1 MTKLVFLRKPPRS
14 AVVACLAMTLLTGCS
29 KFDFDMS
36 RNIPWGAGGDGVMQ
50 PPMKVVAV
58 WTDTVLTQGMAPATR
73 GFGGRVMFYAVEG
86 GKPIKVSGTL
96 TVYAFDETGRDIES
110 TKPDRK
116 FIFTPEQ
123 FEKHYS
129 KSALG
134 HSYSVWL
141 PWDAA
146 GGSLREISLMV
157 RFQPTN
163 GSTVVSDPSKQHLP
177 GPREEEL
184 IPTANRAPAAAGAP
198 VQAAAPSQ
206 PASGVQQVAY
216 EQPLGAVPGVD
227 GTAATMNGAPAGGT
241 ASSLAVPRRMTTTT
255 IAIPNGPQ
263 SRRSTTWGQPS
274 AEQQATPAA
283 YGSTPTSG
291 AHSAFPGGARR
302 PEGSPS
308 PAAQQQP
315 APQTSEQSST
325 HYGPQRL
332 RPLGSPI
339 ARLERDHVPW
349 QQPRLESPSA
359 PPFAP
364 Q

>member
-1 MTKLVFLRKPPRS
+1 MTNWVSLRTPWRS
-14 AVVACLAMTLLTGCS
+14 GVIACLAATLFTGCS

-50 PPMKVVAV
+50 PPMKVMAV

-86 GKPIKVSGTL
+86 GKPIKVRGTL
-96 TVYAFDETGRDIES
+96 TVYAFDETGRDVES

-116 FIFTPEQ
+116 FIFTPDQ

-146 GGSLREISLMV
+146 GGPLREISLLV
-157 RFQPTN
+157 RFQPEN
-163 GSTVVSDPSKQHLP
+163 GTAVVSDPAKQHLP
-177 GPREEEL
+177 GPRQEEL
-184 IPTANRAPAAAGAP
+184 IPVAKGAPAMPAPAGA
-198 VQAAAPSQ
+198 Q
-206 PASGVQQVAY
+206 PQSASGVQQVSF
-216 EQPLGAVPGVD
+216 EHPLGAASATDASALP
-227 GTAATMNGAPAGGT
+227 AA
-241 ASSLAVPRRMTTTT
+241 PRRMTTTT
-255 IAIPNGPQ
+255 IPIPHGPLSRRNAAWGQATSAPQ
-263 SRRSTTWGQPS
+263 S
-274 AEQQATPAA
+274 
-283 YGSTPTSG
+283 PTSVPGPATNYEGRSASPTG
-291 AHSAFPGGARR
+291 APLPTQQPLPGG
-302 PEGSPS
+302 P
-308 PAAQQQP
+308 QQP

-325 HYGPQRL
+325 HFGPRRL

-349 QQPRLESPSA
+349 QQPRLESPSV
-359 PPFAP
+359 PPSVP

>member
-1 MTKLVFLRKPPRS
+1 
-14 AVVACLAMTLLTGCS
+14 
-29 KFDFDMS
+29 
-36 RNIPWGAGGDGVMQ
+36 MQ

-58 WTDTVLTQGMAPATR
+58 WTDTVLTQGLTPATR
-73 GFGGRVMFYAVEG
+73 GFGGRVMFYAVDG

-96 TVYAFDETGRDIES
+96 TVYAFDETDRDIES

-146 GGSLREISLMV
+146 GGPLREISLLV

-177 GPREEEL
+177 GMRADEL
-184 IPTANRAPAAAGAP
+184 TTAAKRAPAQG
-198 VQAAAPSQ
+198 AAPTQVAAQQQ

-216 EQPLGAVPGVD
+216 EQPLGAAPSAEGND
-227 GTAATMNGAPAGGT
+227 AKTNGAPSP
-241 ASSLAVPRRMTTTT
+241 SSLPRRMTTTT
-255 IAIPNGPQ
+255 IAMPSGPQ
-263 SRRSTTWGQPS
+263 SRRNTTWGQPS
-274 AEQQATPAA
+274 NVPQTMPTA
-283 YGSTPTSG
+283 YGQMPTAG
-291 AHSAFPGGARR
+291 AHSGFPAEARH
-302 PEGSPS
+302 PEASPS
-308 PAAQQQP
+308 PAAQPQR
-315 APQTSEQSST
+315 APQMSEQSST
-325 HYGPQRL
+325 HYGPRRL

>member
-1 MTKLVFLRKPPRS
+1 
-14 AVVACLAMTLLTGCS
+14 
-29 KFDFDMS
+29 
-36 RNIPWGAGGDGVMQ
+36 MQ

-58 WTDTVLTQGMAPATR
+58 WTDTVLTQGLAPATR

-96 TVYAFDETGRDIES
+96 TVYAFDETGRDIQS

-116 FIFTPEQ
+116 FVFTPEQ

-141 PWDAA
+141 PWDPA
-146 GGSLREISLMV
+146 GGPLREISLLV

-163 GSTVVSDPSKQHLP
+163 GSTVVGDPAKQHLP
-177 GPREEEL
+177 GPRQEEL
-184 IPTANRAPAAAGAP
+184 VPVAKRSPAATNAP
-198 VQAAAPSQ
+198 VQTAAQSQ
-206 PASGVQQVAY
+206 PASGVQQVSY
-216 EQPLGAVPGVD
+216 EQPLGASPTTE
-227 GTAATMNGAPAGGT
+227 GTVATMNGTPAGATSNSPG
-241 ASSLAVPRRMTTTT
+241 ASRRMTTTT

-263 SRRSTTWGQPS
+263 SRRSATWGQPS
-274 AEQQATPAA
+274 NAPQTGPAA
-283 YGSTPTSG
+283 TSG
-291 AHSAFPGGARR
+291 AHSGFPAEARH
-302 PEGSPS
+302 PEASPS
-308 PAAQQQP
+308 PVAQ
-315 APQTSEQSST
+315 PQRASQMSEQSST

-332 RPLGSPI
+332 RPLGAPI

>member
-1 MTKLVFLRKPPRS
+1 MTNLVSLRKPQRS
-14 AVVACLAMTLLTGCS
+14 AVVACLAATLLAGCS

-58 WTDTVLTQGMAPATR
+58 WTDTVLTQGLTPATR

-96 TVYAFDETGRDIES
+96 TVYAFDETDRDIES

-116 FIFTPEQ
+116 FVFTPEQ

-146 GGSLREISLMV
+146 GGSLREISLLV
-157 RFQPTN
+157 RFQPTS

-177 GPREEEL
+177 GPRAEEL
-184 IPTANRAPAAAGAP
+184 APTAKRAPAAATAP
-198 VQAAAPSQ
+198 VQTAAQ
-206 PASGVQQVAY
+206 PQSPSGVQQVSY
-216 EQPLGAVPGVD
+216 EQPLGAAPAIDASAV
-227 GTAATMNGAPAGGT
+227 TMNGTPTGETLTLPA
-241 ASSLAVPRRMTTTT
+241 APRRMTTTT

-274 AEQQATPAA
+274 TAPQTTPAA
-283 YGSTPTSG
+283 YGPAATFE
-291 AHSAFPGGARR
+291 ARSAFPAGA
-302 PEGSPS
+302 PLPAPQLSPG
-308 PAAQQQP
+308 AQQQ

-325 HYGPQRL
+325 HYGPRRL